1 MELEFLWQKKYMI
14 TSKVYNF
21 LKGNSIIIK
30 VYNFLKGNS
39 IEIGF
44 EEFLDIY
51 KKKYNSEN
59 RINFLKRFISSSNF
73 SQKDLIYIDN
83 NFQDYLNNVEVNINV
98 KSKFWIDK
106 LDSLKFDRTI
116 LFFKLYQIL
125 FFFGLYEIA
134 LLYREKFIFNS
145 LSNKNENLRSR
156 ANIECGN
163 FEKEFQIKPKK
174 QNIIFNA
181 FRKLNFKKDFNNFYK
196 DLSIIRNDN
205 DSKFFKNRKILVLG
219 PLADYNTNIKDF
231 DTIILIKSYPK
242 KIINKFTN
250 KNIVIYFN
258 SFNIRNGNFTKFY
271 KENFHDISLFKTK
284 DKVNYKKT
292 SIINRNP
299 FLPSG
304 GPMMLQ
310 NILFDILIFNPKNI
324 FILGF
329 NFYSSKKIYNDIY
342 QTSDWF
348 TDIINLRKCF
358 ALHDVIAN
366 FLFVKNLY
374 KEKLFDC
381 DESTKRAIQLSV
393 KQYIISLKTLY

>member
-1 MELEFLWQKKYMI
+1 MI
-14 TSKVYNF
+14 IS
-21 LKGNSIIIK
+21 K

-44 EEFLDIY
+44 EEFLDKY
-51 KKKYNSEN
+51 EKKYNSEK
-59 RINFLKRFISSSNF
+59 RISFLNRFISSSSF
-73 SQKDLIYIDN
+73 SHKDLIYIDN
-83 NFQDYLNNVEVNINV
+83 SFQDYLKNGKINIKV

-106 LDSLKFDRTI
+106 FDSLKLVRPI
-116 LFFKLYQIL
+116 LFFKLSQIL

-145 LSNKNENLRSR
+145 LSDKNDILRSA
-156 ANIECGN
+156 ANIECGI

-181 FRKLNFKKDFNNFYK
+181 FRKLNYKKDFINFYK
-196 DLSIIRNDN
+196 DLSIIRNEN
-205 DSKFFKNRKILVLG
+205 DSKFFKNKKILVLG
-219 PLADYNTNIKDF
+219 PLADYNLNIKDF

-242 KIINKFTN
+242 KIINKYAN
-250 KNIVIYFN
+250 KNIVVYFN
-258 SFNIRNGNFTKFY
+258 SFNIRNGNFLKFY
-271 KENFHDISLFKTK
+271 NENFDDISLFKTK

-292 SIINRNP
+292 SIMNKNP

-324 FILGF
+324 FISGF

-342 QTSDWF
+342 QTSNWF
-348 TDIINLRKCF
+348 TDIVHLRRCF
-358 ALHDVIAN
+358 ALHDLIAN
-366 FLFVKNLY
+366 FLFIKNLY
-374 KEKLFDC
+374 KGKLFDC
-381 DESTKRAIQLSV
+381 DELTKKAIQQSV
-393 KQYIISLKTLY
+393 NQYIVSLKNLY